1 MHNVNFLK
9 THMQN
14 YHPPEYKK
22 SQFHCI
28 HCGVYS
34 FHSWQNFYYWNK
46 LHAGYSIHK
55 PLEFCLCEHCQKGS
69 YWYEER
75 MVVPAVALVPP
86 AHVDMPQQCIADYDE
101 ARGIVAVSAR
111 AATALLRLALQ
122 KLMVALGEKGKNI
135 HDDIDSLVK
144 KGLPVEV
151 RQVLDACGIAG
162 GNATRLGEIEV
173 NDTAEIAYHL
183 FSVINFVVEDRISR
197 PTSLQSLFAQLPTAL
212 IKAEEKHDGPDH

>member
-1 MHNVNFLK
+1 
-9 THMQN
+9 
-14 YHPPEYKK
+14 
-22 SQFHCI
+22 
-28 HCGVYS
+28 
-34 FHSWQNFYYWNK
+34 
-46 LHAGYSIHK
+46 LHAGYAIHK

-69 YWYEER
+69 YWYEQR

-86 AHVDMPQQCIADYDE
+86 AHVDMPQECIADYDE
-101 ARGIVAVSAR
+101 ARGIVAISVR

-135 HDDIDSLVK
+135 HEDIDSLVE

-151 RQVLDACGIAG
+151 RQVLAACGIAG
-162 GNATRLGEIEV
+162 DNATRLGEIEV
-173 NDTAEIAYHL
+173 SDTAEIAYRL